1 MPIHVRY
8 KEHPQ
13 EVLGKPTPTPGDVR
27 EFARYVALQEALHI
41 FPDSEKI
48 RRLAA
53 GLGERRSKLG
63 VALHVHIAGHAMRL
77 TAFCMTASGNFMRLT
92 SPIRTGQLVKGF
104 NP

>member
-63 VALHVHIAGHAMRL
+63 VALHVHNCGPCNETYRILYDSFRELYATDVSHENRPAGERL
-77 TAFCMTASGNFMRLT
+77 
-92 SPIRTGQLVKGF
+92 
-104 NP
+104 